1 MDTPAT
7 YVAPRTCTVV
17 NEGDADRG
25 AEKSSRPLSNYA
37 DTSAYV
43 LIAEP
48 GAGKTTAFKAEA
60 AKQGAVHVTVRN
72 FLRFDKP
79 EWRDTTLFLD
89 GLDESRA
96 GPGDR
101 RTPLD
106 GIVKKL
112 GGLGCQPFRLSC
124 RWSFWLAA
132 NDKNGLREVSPD
144 GTVTVVRLDPL
155 SKRNIKDIL
164 VKNHGVEDADAFVAA
179 ARERGVD
186 GLLSNP
192 QNLELLAKSVA
203 RGKWPNSRKE
213 TFEQACRMLVHEPN
227 GEHRVANPSAAA
239 TDPLI
244 EAAGRLCA
252 VQLLAGNAGYTLP
265 DRSEPDVDYPSLAE
279 VDGDLQGNAG
289 QVLGTR
295 LFAGVSEGR
304 LAPAHRQ
311 IAEFLTA
318 RHVSGLLERGL
329 PLERVLALITGF
341 DGELLPEFHNFASW
355 LAVHNKRSRRRLIR
369 LHPSGLIYDG
379 DRETYSLDEK
389 REIVL
394 NLRREWAWNAWCSRS
409 TGRVPGFGGIVLT
422 ELEDTLREIL
432 SDGERDLAHQCYV
445 LLLMQMLADGDP
457 LPTLSDL
464 LEEMMRD
471 ATWYPSVRCAALEVL
486 TGYSEQGRLGS
497 ASLATMVRDIDGGSI
512 DDPDDA
518 LLGTLLKSLYP
529 RVLSMAEVRAHL
541 REPKFKASMGEYSRF
556 WTDHVRRASTPEQLA
571 ELLDGIAASLEDCR
585 TFMTGKVGTYTRM
598 ARLPVEA
605 LEQVLRD
612 TRGRVAPDRLYNWLG
627 MFSDSGF
634 QVLDRDIVSLRC
646 GLTWDAETLKA
657 LIAHAVDTCLASGED
672 CADVVDRRLFG
683 ARPFTRYGHWC
694 IEKAL
699 AAGEPE
705 AASFYL
711 RELFDCVT
719 DGQRASGLTV
729 EGARADLTAD
739 EALLRQFDR
748 MSEHPTGPE
757 SRPEDG
763 TKAESPEE
771 PAERPLG
778 QPQVTALSS
787 TSKAPRVGPR
797 RLHQAAKAYLGI
809 AGQPAGRSP
818 RERLADFVGGSLESM
833 DALLAEMEGTIG
845 REDLPDCDE
854 VVRLFDEERVNLL
867 VLPFAAGLH
876 SLEQSGRLSVSD
888 LNEDQIRL
896 AVTILYTLP
905 RQLVDPD
912 SMDGTGTYRPEWF
925 RAVLRDV
932 PALLADVLCRTVA
945 RKLETGVQ
953 PATELHELWGAED
966 HREVAELA
974 TLSVLKRFP
983 AAETDTVLQ
992 ALCWT
997 LHTALSVC
1005 DWTEVGRVVE
1015 ERLDRGGQSPG
1026 ERSCWLMA
1034 GYFMDPE
1041 RWRDAL
1047 QLLTEDEVSLKWL
1060 GMFLATRRF
1069 YRDDLAR
1076 RLKPSDIKP
1085 VVVASGEALRRHVLP
1100 ESAYWSVSNL
1110 VSTLGDNPSAAATAA
1125 LEALRNAPDAKQW
1138 LPAIADAGERQA
1150 RKRREQEYR
1159 HCDTR
1164 QVVQTLDKGSPA
1176 NAGDLAALVFDELTE
1191 LSKKIRDGSTS
1202 DWRQY
1207 WNLDGHNHPTRPRP
1221 ENASRDAVL
1230 SDLNQRLVGLGVDA
1244 QPEGVY
1250 ADDKRADIRVSF
1262 EGFNVPVEIK
1272 RSCHRDVWSAV
1283 REQLIAKYTR
1293 DPGAD
1298 GFGIYLVF
1306 WFGDT
1311 PPCQPTKC
1319 GDWRPKTATE
1329 MRQKLEESLSDR
1341 EKGLISIC
1349 VVDVSV
1355 PPRKRRSQVASP
1367 VGA

>member
-1 MDTPAT
+1 MDDAAG
-7 YVAPRTCTVV
+7 YVAPRTWTVV
-17 NEGDADRG
+17 DEREPQRDGGKQAPPTD
-25 AEKSSRPLSNYA
+25 YA
-37 DTSAYV
+37 NAAAYV

-48 GAGKTTAFKAEA
+48 GAGKTTAFETEA
-60 AKQGAVHVTVRN
+60 AKQGAVCVTVRN
-72 FLRFDKP
+72 FLRLDKP
-79 EWRDTTLFLD
+79 EWRDATLFLD

-112 GGLGCQPFRLSC
+112 DGLGRPPFRLSC
-124 RWSFWLAA
+124 RWSDWLAA
-132 NDKNGLREVSPD
+132 NDKEGLREVSPD
-144 GTVTVVRLDPL
+144 GTVIMVRLDPL

-164 VKNHGVEDADAFVAA
+164 AKNHGVEDADAFVAA
-179 ARERGVD
+179 ARQRGVD
-186 GLLSNP
+186 RLLNNP
-192 QNLELLAKSVA
+192 ENLRLLAKSVA
-203 RGKWPNSRKE
+203 GGKWPDSSRE

-227 GEHRVANPSAAA
+227 GEHRAANPSAAA

-265 DRSEPDVDYPSLAE
+265 DRAEPDDDYPSLAE
-279 VDGDLQGNAG
+279 VDGDLQGDAW

-304 LAPAHRQ
+304 LAPDHRQ
-311 IAEFLTA
+311 IAEFLAA
-318 RHVSGLLERGL
+318 RHISGLLEGGL

-341 DGELLPEFHNFASW
+341 DGELLPGFQNLASW
-355 LAVHNKRSRRRLIR
+355 LAVHNKRSRRRLSR
-369 LHPSGLIYDG
+369 LHPSGLIYVGDG
-379 DRETYSLDEK
+379 ETYSPDEK

-394 NLRREWAWNAWCSRS
+394 NLRREWAWNASCSRS
-409 TGRVPGFGGIVLT
+409 RGRVSGFGGIVSP

-432 SDGERDLAHQCYV
+432 SDGERGLEHQCYV

-464 LEEMMRD
+464 LEEMVRD
-471 ATWYPSVRCAALEVL
+471 ATWYPSVRCTALEVL

-529 RVLSMAEVRAHL
+529 RVLPMAEVRSHL
-541 REPKFKASMGEYSRF
+541 REPKFKASIGEYSKF
-556 WTDHVRRASTPEQLA
+556 WTDHVPGESTLEQLG

-585 TFMTGKVGTYTRM
+585 TFMTGEVGTYTRM
-598 ARLPVEA
+598 SRLPVEA

-612 TRGRVAPDRLYNWLG
+612 RRGRVAPDRLYNWLG

-634 QVLDRDIVSLRC
+634 QVLDRDLASLRF
-646 GLTWDAETLKA
+646 GLEWDAEALKA

-672 CADVVDRRLFG
+672 CANVVDRRLFG
-683 ARPFTRYGHWC
+683 ARPFRYGHWC
-694 IEKAL
+694 MEKAL
-699 AAGEPE
+699 AAGKPE

-719 DGQRASGLTV
+719 DGRRASGLTV
-729 EGARADLTAD
+729 EGVRADLAAD

-748 MSEHPTGPE
+748 MSEYPTGPE

-763 TKAESPEE
+763 TKTESPEE
-771 PAERPLG
+771 AAGRPRG
-778 QPQVTALSS
+778 RAQVPALSS
-787 TSKAPRVGPR
+787 ASKAPRVGLR
-797 RLHQAAKAYLGI
+797 RLHQAAETYLGI
-809 AGQPAGRSP
+809 AEHPADRTP
-818 RERLADFVGGSLESM
+818 RERLTDLAGRSLQPADV
-833 DALLAEMEGTIG
+833 LLTEMEGTIG
-845 REDLPDCDE
+845 REDLPDSDD
-854 VVRLFDEERVNLL
+854 VVRLLDEGKVNLL

-905 RQLVDPD
+905 RKCVDPNHA
-912 SMDGTGTYRPEWF
+912 GQTGTYRPEWF
-925 RAVLRDV
+925 RTLLRDD
-932 PALLADVLCRTVA
+932 PALVADVLCRGAV

-953 PATELHELWGAED
+953 LATELHELWGAED
-966 HREVAELA
+966 HREVAGLA
-974 TLSVLKRFP
+974 TLPVLKRFP
-983 AAETDTVLQ
+983 PAKTDAALQ
-992 ALCWT
+992 ALCWS
-997 LHTALSVC
+997 LHAALAGR

-1015 ERLDRGGQSPG
+1015 ERLDRDGQPPG

-1034 GYFMDPE
+1034 GYLMDPE
-1041 RWRDAL
+1041 RWRDDL
-1047 QLLTEDEVSLKWL
+1047 QFLTEDEVSLKCL
-1060 GMFLATRRF
+1060 GMFLATGRVH
-1069 YRDDLAR
+1069 RDDLAR
-1076 RLKPSDIKP
+1076 RLEPPDIEP
-1085 VVVASGEALRRHVLP
+1085 LVVASGAALRRHGLP
-1100 ESAYWSVSNL
+1100 ERAYWAVPDL
-1110 VSTLGDNPSAAATAA
+1110 VSTLGDNPSPAATAA
-1125 LEALRNAPDAKQW
+1125 LEALGNAPDAKPW
-1138 LPAIADAGERQA
+1138 LSAIANAGERQA

-1164 QVVQTLDKGSPA
+1164 RVVQTLNKGSPA
-1176 NAGDLAALVFDELTE
+1176 NAGDLAALVFDELNE
-1191 LSKKIRDGSTS
+1191 LSKRIRDGSTS
-1202 DWRQY
+1202 DWRQH
-1207 WNLDGHNHPTRPRP
+1207 WNVDGHNQPTHPRP

-1250 ADDKRADIRVSF
+1250 AKDKRADIRVSF

-1272 RSCHRDVWSAV
+1272 RSCHRDVWTAV
-1283 REQLIAKYTR
+1283 REQLIANYTR
-1293 DPGAD
+1293 DPGAE
-1298 GFGIYLVF
+1298 GFGIYMVF

-1311 PPCQPTKC
+1311 PKCRPTKC
-1319 GDWRPKTATE
+1319 GDWRPKTADE
-1329 MRQKLEESLSDR
+1329 VKQRLEESLSIR

-1355 PPRKRRSQVASP
+1355 PPRKRQSKAAGR
-1367 VGA
+1367 